1 MSRTLA
7 GALALAEYLLPARF
21 RDGRQVVR
29 IADAHVLLSGHA
41 PRVVAGWE
49 QWSEADKRRLGALLG
64 TRHRGEALLHHVERS
79 VYDVFHAP
87 GADDPL
93 LSLYG
98 LGYTERGRA
107 LEVLPSHGQN
117 PSDVADRLLAP
128 TKRGRLLRVA
138 SGAGWSAPTSRGRVQ
153 LAFPDEQGV
162 YRPPRVVTAPS
173 VELVVDA
180 DELSW
185 QSRDTDQG
193 MGGPAFREK
202 QIALLL
208 RGTMGGGQR
217 PLEPV
222 VLPPGRMH
230 LLSAPPGVGKNVF
243 GRGLAVQQAGLG
255 RTTVLVVSDNG
266 DVYGEAATLQQELQA
281 AGVEETA
288 TPFIAPNS
296 RYNFAL
302 RSAAKLEGTGVP
314 LAQASASTAFLVNN
328 SAYGC
333 ATQAQLEGREAF
345 AAGREPCTVVAS
357 DAFGQPERALCP
369 YVSSCGKFSHVE
381 AATTARI
388 IVTTHACFQSGMI
401 KVPVEVDGEVRNS
414 VSVREFLL
422 RLASYVVVDEVDAY
436 QSRGFGDCGVLEL
449 ASRSRP
455 TTVLRRI
462 RDSLHQAPPRLA
474 LAVRRPLTRAVFLAE
489 QLLDLV
495 AGEEVCT
502 EVAQARALARGQ
514 DPRRA
519 RQVLQ
524 DRKGWYQPHQW
535 DRHLL
540 ENLIGSDPE
549 AAATAE
555 QADALQALLPRVAT
569 RPGDRPSRTVLPDR
583 LLSVPG
589 VLEQM
594 LTIDEGE
601 EWQLAPLKDELRE
614 IISAALPAFCAA
626 EDGADRAPAQS
637 TVPTQRGLDR
647 SEQARALTRAEVTAG
662 VLHAL
667 MMKTWLTA
675 LVHTMYNL
683 TDKAG
688 ELAGHGINAASELA
702 DTIGHQSAG
711 TVVPFGPLG
720 RQLGGFRF
728 EGLDDPGS
736 HASLNM
742 QVLRADPHTETQFLG
757 SIVSLALSGRQR
769 TVLGMSATGFMPG
782 AARTHLLARPDWAM
796 PDTLPGGLTIFN
808 STPVA
813 DGKLLAVGSTPY
825 LERDQQVISL
835 AAGYTPSLVRD
846 LDRLA
851 AEAHTRHRARALVTV
866 NSYRQAR
873 LFAQTLYDTALA
885 LGRRLRIYVAVAD
898 TPDPSL
904 PPVCDA
910 IGQLTR
916 DRFAELAELDGEVLI
931 SPLPRTE
938 RGLNVL
944 TVFEGVAVS
953 AITLIAMGVRPVMPA
968 EDPEVL
974 AASVAARA
982 WRGTVPSDDP
992 AAVLAQA
999 RAAADAHLRL
1009 NLNAPKRFSAL
1020 PDELKYELV
1029 ATLLGQS
1036 VQLAGRGRRGQTHV
1050 ELHFIDG
1057 AFHDPTWGSDLPTLI
1072 RGLLD
1077 QSPQDDLAQLGASY
1091 GHTIEEIA
1099 EYAHAPHLLPAL
1111 RAGFDTYLGE
1121 YA

>member
-7 GALALAEYLLPARF
+7 AALALAEYLLPSRL

-29 IADAHVLLSGHA
+29 VADAHVLLSGHA
-41 PRVVAGWE
+41 PRAVAGWE
-49 QWSEADKRRLGALLG
+49 QWSEADKQLLGALLG
-64 TRHRGEALLHHVERS
+64 TRHRGEALLHHVERT
-79 VYDVFHAP
+79 VYDVFHTP
-87 GADDPL
+87 FADDPL
-93 LSLYG
+93 PALYE
-98 LGYTERGRA
+98 LGSSERGRA
-107 LEVLPSHGQN
+107 LEVRPAHGQN
-117 PSDVADRLLAP
+117 PSDVAARLLAP
-128 TKRGRLLRVA
+128 AKRRRQLRVA
-138 SGAGWSAPTSRGRVQ
+138 SGSGWSAPTSRGRVQ

-162 YRPPRVVTAPS
+162 YRLPRVVTAPS

-180 DELSW
+180 DELGW
-185 QSRDTDQG
+185 QSRDTDQE
-193 MGGPAFREK
+193 MEGPAFREK
-202 QIALLL
+202 QIALLM
-208 RGTMGGGQR
+208 RGTFGGGQR
-217 PLEPV
+217 PLEPF

-243 GRGLAVQQAGLG
+243 GRGLAIQQAGLG

-266 DVYGEAATLQQELQA
+266 DVYGEAFTLQQELDA
-281 AGVEETA
+281 AGVKATV
-288 TPFIAPNS
+288 TPFIAPDS

-314 LAQASASTAFLVNN
+314 LAQASASIAFLVNN

-333 ATQAQLEGREAF
+333 AAQAQLEGRDAF
-345 AAGREPCTVVAS
+345 DGGREPCTVTAS
-357 DAFGQPERALCP
+357 DAFGRPERALCP
-369 YVSSCGKFSHVE
+369 YMSSCGKFSHIE

-401 KVPVEVDGEVRNS
+401 KVPVEVDGEVRNRI
-414 VSVREFLL
+414 SVREFLL

-436 QSRGFGDCGVLEL
+436 QSRGFGECGVLEL
-449 ASRSRP
+449 ASRSHP
-455 TTVLRRI
+455 TTVLRQI

-474 LAVRRPLTRAVFLAE
+474 VAVRRPLTRAVFLAE

-502 EVAQARALARGQ
+502 EVAQAHALARGQ
-514 DPRRA
+514 DPRRT
-519 RQVLQ
+519 RQILQ
-524 DRKGWYQPHQW
+524 DRKRWYQPHQW

-540 ENLIGSDPE
+540 EHLIGVDPD
-549 AAATAE
+549 AAASAE
-555 QADALQALLPRVAT
+555 QAECLQALLPPVAT
-569 RPGDRPSRTVLPDR
+569 RPGDRPSGTVLPDQ
-583 LLSVPG
+583 LQPVAG
-589 VLEQM
+589 VLERM
-594 LTIDEGE
+594 LTIDEGG
-601 EWQLAPLKDELRE
+601 EWQLTLLKDELRE
-614 IISAALPAFCAA
+614 IVDAALPAQVAG
-626 EDGADRAPAQS
+626 EGETDEAPAGS
-637 TVPTQRGLDR
+637 ALPAQRARGP
-647 SEQARALTRAEVTAG
+647 EQRRAFTRAEVTAG

-667 MMKTWLTA
+667 LMKTWLTA
-675 LVHTMYNL
+675 IVHTMMDL

-688 ELAGHGINAASELA
+688 ELAGHGIDAASKLA
-702 DTIGHQSAG
+702 DAIGHQGAG

-736 HASLNM
+736 HASLKM
-742 QVLRADPHTETQFLG
+742 EVLRADPHTETQFLG
-757 SIVSLALSGRQR
+757 SVVSLALCGHER

-813 DGKLLAVGSTPY
+813 GGKLLAVGSTPY
-825 LERDQQVISL
+825 GERDQHIMSL
-835 AAGYTPSLVRD
+835 AAGYTPGLLRD
-846 LDRLA
+846 LARLA
-851 AEAHTRHRARALVTV
+851 EDERTRHRARALITV

-873 LFAQTLYDTALA
+873 MFAQTLYDTALA

-916 DRFAELAELDGEVLI
+916 DRFAELSDLDGEVLI

-968 EDPEVL
+968 DEPAVL

-982 WRGTVPSDDP
+982 WRDTVPGTDP
-992 AAVLAQA
+992 AAVLARA
-999 RAAADAHLRL
+999 RASADAHLRL
-1009 NLNAPKRFSAL
+1009 NLHAPKRFSAL

-1057 AFHDPTWGSDLPTLI
+1057 AFHDPTWGTDLPTLV

-1077 QSPQDDLAQLGASY
+1077 QSPHGDLSQLGACY
-1091 GHTIEEIA
+1091 GHTVEEIA
-1099 EYAHAPHLLPAL
+1099 DYAHAQHLLPAL
-1111 RAGFDTYLGE
+1111 RAGFRTYLGE

>member
-1 MSRTLA
+1 MSRALA
-7 GALALAEYLLPARF
+7 AALALAEHLLPARF
-21 RDGRQVVR
+21 RDGQQVVR
-29 IADAHVLLSGHA
+29 VADAHVLLSGHA
-41 PRVVAGWE
+41 PRVVAAWE
-49 QWSEADKRRLGALLG
+49 MWPEADKQRLGALLG
-64 TRHRGEALLHHVERS
+64 IRHRGEALLHHVERA
-79 VYDVFHAP
+79 VHDVFHTSDV
-87 GADDPL
+87 DDPL
-93 LSLYG
+93 PSLYA
-98 LGYTERGRA
+98 LWYSERGRA
-107 LEVLPSHGQN
+107 LEVLPVHGQD
-117 PSDVADRLLAP
+117 PADVADRLLTA
-128 TKRGRLLRVA
+128 TGRRRALRVA
-138 SGAGWSAPTSRGRVQ
+138 SGSGWSAPTSRGRVQ

-173 VELVVDA
+173 VDLVVDA
-180 DELSW
+180 DELGW
-185 QSRDTDQG
+185 QSRDTDED
-193 MGGPAFREK
+193 MEGPAFREK

-208 RGTMGGGQR
+208 RGTIGGGRR

-243 GRGLAVQQAGLG
+243 GRGLAIQQAGMD

-266 DVYGEAATLQQELQA
+266 DVYDEAATLQQELRA
-281 AGVEETA
+281 AGVKATA

-296 RYNFAL
+296 RYAFAL

-314 LAQASASTAFLVNN
+314 LAQASASIGFLIDN

-333 ATQAQLEGREAF
+333 AAQAQLEGRDLFEG
-345 AAGREPCTVVAS
+345 GREPCTVTAS

-369 YVSSCGKFSHVE
+369 YVSSCGKFSHVD

-414 VSVREFLL
+414 ISVREFLL

-436 QSRGFGDCGVLEL
+436 QSKGFDECGVLEL

-455 TTVLRRI
+455 NTVLRQI

-474 LAVRRPLTRAVFLAE
+474 VAVRRPLTRAVFLAE

-519 RQVLQ
+519 RQVVQ
-524 DRKGWYQPHQW
+524 DRKRWYQPHRW

-540 ENLIGSDPE
+540 ENLIGVDAE

-555 QADALQALLPRVAT
+555 QAECLQALLPPVAT
-569 RPGDRPSRTVLPDR
+569 RPGDRSSRAVLPDR
-583 LLSVPG
+583 LLPVPD
-589 VLEQM
+589 VLQRM
-594 LTIDEGE
+594 LTIDEGG

-614 IISAALPAFCAA
+614 IISAALPACTAT
-626 EDGADRAPAQS
+626 EGGGDGAPVESAVPAQ
-637 TVPTQRGLDR
+637 RG
-647 SEQARALTRAEVTAG
+647 SGGPGPVGVVTHAEATAG
-662 VLHAL
+662 ILHAL

-675 LVHTMYNL
+675 IVHTMFDL
-683 TDKAG
+683 TDRAG
-688 ELAGHGINAASELA
+688 ELAGHGIDAASTLA
-702 DTIGHQSAG
+702 DAIGHQGAG

-728 EGLDDPGS
+728 EGLDDPGG
-736 HASLNM
+736 HASLKM
-742 QVLRADPHTETQFLG
+742 EVLRADPHTETQFLG
-757 SIVSLALSGRQR
+757 SVVSLALSGRQR
-769 TVLGMSATGFMPG
+769 TVVGMSATGYMPG

-796 PDTLPGGLTIFN
+796 PDTLQGGLSIFN

-813 DGKLLAVGSTPY
+813 DGKCLAVGSTPY
-825 LERDQQVISL
+825 RERDQRVVSL
-835 AAGYTPSLVRD
+835 AAGYAPGLVRD
-846 LDRLA
+846 LARLA
-851 AEAHTRHRARALVTV
+851 ADLRTRHRARALVTV

-873 LFAQTLYDTALA
+873 LFAQALYDTALA

-916 DRFAELAELDGEVLI
+916 DRFSELADLDGEVLI

-953 AITLIAMGVRPVMPA
+953 AITLIAMAVRPVMPA
-968 EDPEVL
+968 DEAPVL

-982 WRGTVPSDDP
+982 WRDTAPGDDP
-992 AAVLAQA
+992 AAVLARA
-999 RAAADAHLRL
+999 RAAAEAHLRL

-1020 PDELKYELV
+1020 PDELKHELV
-1029 ATLLGQS
+1029 ATLLGQG

-1057 AFHDPTWGSDLPTLI
+1057 AFHDPTWGSDLPTLV
-1072 RGLLD
+1072 RGLLE
-1077 QSPQDDLAQLGASY
+1077 QSPPGDLAQLGACY

-1099 EYAHAPHLLPAL
+1099 EYAHAQHLLPAL
-1111 RAGFDTYLGE
+1111 RAGFHSYLGE

>member
-29 IADAHVLLSGHA
+29 VADAHVLLSGHA
-41 PRVVAGWE
+41 PRAVAGWE
-49 QWSEADKRRLGALLG
+49 QWSEADKQRLGALLG
-64 TRHRGEALLHHVERS
+64 TRHRGEALLHHIERA
-79 VYDVFHAP
+79 VHDVFHTP
-87 GADDPL
+87 DADDPL
-93 LSLYG
+93 PALYA
-98 LGYTERGRA
+98 LGYSERGRA
-107 LEVLPSHGQN
+107 LEVLPAHGQH
-117 PSDVADRLLAP
+117 PADVADRLLAP
-128 TKRGRLLRVA
+128 TRRRRMLRVA
-138 SGAGWSAPTSRGRVQ
+138 SGSGWSAPTSRGRVQ
-153 LAFPDEQGV
+153 LIFPDEQVV
-162 YRPPRVVTAPS
+162 YRPPQVVTAPS
-173 VELVVDA
+173 VDLVVDA
-180 DELSW
+180 DELGW
-185 QSRDTDQG
+185 QSRDTDQD
-193 MGGPAFREK
+193 MNGPAFREK
-202 QIALLL
+202 QIALLM
-208 RGTMGGGQR
+208 RGTFGGGQR

-222 VLPPGRMH
+222 VLQPGRMH

-243 GRGLAVQQAGLG
+243 GRGLAIQQAGLG

-281 AGVEETA
+281 AGVKATA
-288 TPFIAPNS
+288 TAFIAPNS

-314 LAQASASTAFLVNN
+314 LARASASIAFLVNN

-333 ATQAQLEGREAF
+333 AAQAQLEGHDAF
-345 AAGREPCTVVAS
+345 EGGREPCTVTAS
-357 DAFGQPERALCP
+357 DTFERPERALCP
-369 YVSSCGKFSHVE
+369 YVSSCGKFSHIE

-388 IVTTHACFQSGMI
+388 IVTTHACFQSGMV

-414 VSVREFLL
+414 ISVRELLL

-436 QSRGFGDCGVLEL
+436 QSRGFDECGVLEL

-455 TTVLRRI
+455 TTVLRQI

-474 LAVRRPLTRAVFLAE
+474 VAARRPLTRAVFLAE

-514 DPRRA
+514 DPRRT

-524 DRKGWYQPHQW
+524 DRKRWYQPHQW

-540 ENLIGSDPE
+540 EDLIGVDPE
-549 AAATAE
+549 VAASAE
-555 QADALQALLPRVAT
+555 QADCLQALLPPVAT
-569 RPGDRPSRTVLPDR
+569 RPGDRPSCAVLPDR
-583 LLSVPG
+583 LLPVRG
-589 VLEQM
+589 VLERM
-594 LTIDEGE
+594 LTIDEGG
-601 EWQLAPLKDELRE
+601 EWQVALLKDELRE
-614 IISAALPAFCAA
+614 IVCVALPAHSAA
-626 EDGADRAPAQS
+626 EGEADEASSEIPVPAQ
-637 TVPTQRGLDR
+637 RGGGPER
-647 SEQARALTRAEVTAG
+647 VRAFTRAEVTAG

-667 MMKTWLTA
+667 IMKTWLTA
-675 LVHTMYNL
+675 IVHTMIDL

-688 ELAGHGINAASELA
+688 ELSGHGIDAASKLA
-702 DTIGHQSAG
+702 DAIGHQGSG

-736 HASLNM
+736 HASLKM
-742 QVLRADPHTETQFLG
+742 EVLRADPHTETQFLG
-757 SIVSLALSGRQR
+757 SIVSLALCGRQR

-825 LERDQQVISL
+825 GERDQRVISL
-835 AAGYTPSLVRD
+835 AAGYAPGLVRD

-851 AEAHTRHRARALVTV
+851 AEARTRHRARALITV
-866 NSYRQAR
+866 NSYWQAR

-898 TPDPSL
+898 TSDPSL

-916 DRFAELAELDGEVLI
+916 DRFAELADLDGEVLI

-968 EDPEVL
+968 DDPAVL

-982 WRGTVPSDDP
+982 WRDTVPGDDP
-992 AAVLAQA
+992 AAVLARA

-1072 RGLLD
+1072 RGLLE
-1077 QSPQDDLAQLGASY
+1077 QSPQNDLAQLGASY

-1099 EYAHAPHLLPAL
+1099 EYAHAQHLLPAL
-1111 RAGFDTYLGE
+1111 RAGFDAYLGE

>member
-7 GALALAEYLLPARF
+7 GALALAEYLLPAWF

-29 IADAHVLLSGHA
+29 VADAHVLLSGHA
-41 PRVVAGWE
+41 PHAVADWE
-49 QWSEADKRRLGALLG
+49 QWSEADKQRLGALLR
-64 TRHRGEALLHHVERS
+64 TRHRGEALLHHVERA
-79 VYDVFHAP
+79 VYDVFHTP
-87 GADDPL
+87 DADDPL
-93 LSLYG
+93 PSLYA
-98 LGYTERGRA
+98 LGYSERGRA
-107 LEVLPSHGQN
+107 LEVLPAHGQD
-117 PSDVADRLLAP
+117 PADVADRLLAP
-128 TKRGRLLRVA
+128 ARRRRLLRVA
-138 SGAGWSAPTSRGRVQ
+138 SGPGWSAPTSRGRVQ

-162 YRPPRVVTAPS
+162 YQPPRVVTAPS
-173 VELVVDA
+173 MDLVVDA
-180 DELSW
+180 DELGW
-185 QSRDTDQG
+185 QSRDTDQD
-193 MGGPAFREK
+193 MKGPAFREK

-208 RGTMGGGQR
+208 RGTIGGGQR
-217 PLEPV
+217 PLDPV

-243 GRGLAVQQAGLG
+243 GRGLAIQQAGLG

-266 DVYGEAATLQQELQA
+266 DVYGEAFTLQQELRA
-281 AGVEETA
+281 AGVKEAA

-314 LAQASASTAFLVNN
+314 LVQASAGIAFLVNN

-333 ATQAQLEGREAF
+333 AVHAQLEGRDAF
-345 AAGREPCTVVAS
+345 EGGREPCTVTAS
-357 DAFGQPERALCP
+357 DAFERPERALCP

-414 VSVREFLL
+414 ISVREFLL

-436 QSRGFGDCGVLEL
+436 QSRGFDECGVLEL

-474 LAVRRPLTRAVFLAE
+474 VAVRRPLTRAVFLAE

-514 DPRRA
+514 DPRRT

-524 DRKGWYQPHQW
+524 DRKRWYQPHQW

-540 ENLIGSDPE
+540 ENLIGVDPE
-549 AAATAE
+549 VAATGE
-555 QADALQALLPRVAT
+555 QADCLQALLPRVAT
-569 RPGDRPSRTVLPDR
+569 RPGDRPSCAVLPDR
-583 LLSVPG
+583 LLPVPG
-589 VLEQM
+589 VLERM
-594 LTIDEGE
+594 LTIDEGG

-614 IISAALPAFCAA
+614 IVSAALPAFCAA
-626 EDGADRAPAQS
+626 ESGADGAPAES
-637 TVPTQRGLDR
+637 TVPAQRGLDR
-647 SEQARALTRAEVTAG
+647 PEPVRALTRTEVTAG

-675 LVHTMYNL
+675 IVHTMFSL
-683 TDKAG
+683 TDRAG
-688 ELAGHGINAASELA
+688 ELAGHGIDAASEIA
-702 DTIGHQSAG
+702 DAIGHQGAG

-736 HASLNM
+736 HASLKM
-742 QVLRADPHTETQFLG
+742 EVLRADPHTETQFLG
-757 SIVSLALSGRQR
+757 SVVSLALCGRQR

-808 STPVA
+808 SSPVA

-825 LERDQQVISL
+825 RERDQRVISL
-835 AAGYTPSLVRD
+835 AAGYAPGLVRD

-851 AEAHTRHRARALVTV
+851 AEARTRHRARALITV
-866 NSYRQAR
+866 NSYRQTR

-898 TPDPSL
+898 TPDLSL

-916 DRFAELAELDGEVLI
+916 DRFAELADLDGEVLI

-968 EDPEVL
+968 DDPAVL

-982 WRGTVPSDDP
+982 WRDTVPGDDP
-992 AAVLAQA
+992 AAVLARA

-1072 RGLLD
+1072 RGLLE

-1099 EYAHAPHLLPAL
+1099 EYAHAQHLLPAL
-1111 RAGFDTYLGE
+1111 RAGFDAYLGE

>member
-7 GALALAEYLLPARF
+7 AAVALAEYLLPSRF

-29 IADAHVLLSGHA
+29 VADAHVLLTGHA
-41 PRVVAGWE
+41 ARVVAGWE
-49 QWSEADKRRLGALLG
+49 QWPEADKQRLGALLG
-64 TRHRGEALLHHVERS
+64 ARHRGEALLHHAERA
-79 VYDVFHAP
+79 VHDAFHTP
-87 GADDPL
+87 NADDPL
-93 LSLYG
+93 PALYT
-98 LGYTERGRA
+98 LGHSERGRA
-107 LEVLPSHGQN
+107 FEVLPAHGQD

-128 TKRGRLLRVA
+128 ARRRRVLRVA
-138 SGAGWSAPTSRGRVQ
+138 SGSGWSAPTSRGRVQ

-162 YRPPRVVTAPS
+162 YKPPRVVTAPS

-180 DELSW
+180 DELGW
-185 QSRDTDQG
+185 QSRDTDQD
-193 MGGPAFREK
+193 MKGPAFREK

-208 RGTMGGGQR
+208 RGTIGGGQR

-243 GRGLAVQQAGLG
+243 GRGLAIQQADLG

-266 DVYGEAATLQQELQA
+266 DVYSEASTLQRELRA
-281 AGVEETA
+281 AGVKETA

-314 LAQASASTAFLVNN
+314 LAQASASIAFLVGN

-333 ATQAQLEGREAF
+333 ATQAQLEGRDAF
-345 AAGREPCTVVAS
+345 EAGREPCTVAAS

-369 YVSSCGKFSHVE
+369 YVSSCGKFSHIE

-401 KVPVEVDGEVRNS
+401 KIPVEVDGEVRNS
-414 VSVREFLL
+414 ISVREFLL

-436 QSRGFGDCGVLEL
+436 QARGFDECGVLEL

-474 LAVRRPLTRAVFLAE
+474 VAVRRPLTRAVFLAE

-502 EVAQARALARGQ
+502 EVAQARAMARGQ
-514 DPRRA
+514 DPRRT

-524 DRKGWYQPHQW
+524 DRKRWYQPHQW

-540 ENLIGSDPE
+540 ENLIGVDPE

-555 QADALQALLPRVAT
+555 QADCLQALLPRVAT
-569 RPGDRPSRTVLPDR
+569 RPGDRPSCAVLPDR
-583 LLSVPG
+583 LLPVPG
-589 VLEQM
+589 VLERM
-594 LTIDEGE
+594 LTIDEGG
-601 EWQLAPLKDELRE
+601 EWQLAALKDELRE
-614 IISAALPAFCAA
+614 IVCAALPAEGEA
-626 EDGADRAPAQS
+626 EGASAES
-637 TVPTQRGLDR
+637 TVPAQRGLGGPEPVR
-647 SEQARALTRAEVTAG
+647 VPAHTEVTAG
-662 VLHAL
+662 VVHAL

-675 LVHTMYNL
+675 IVHTMFDL
-683 TDKAG
+683 TDRAG
-688 ELAGHGINAASELA
+688 ELAGHGIDAASELA
-702 DTIGHQSAG
+702 DAIGHQGAG
-711 TVVPFGPLG
+711 AVVPFGPLG

-728 EGLDDPGS
+728 EGLDDPGG
-736 HASLNM
+736 HASLKM
-742 QVLRADPHTETQFLG
+742 EVLRADPHTETQFLG
-757 SIVSLALSGRQR
+757 SIVSLALCGRQR
-769 TVLGMSATGFMPG
+769 TVLGMSASGFMPG

-796 PDTLPGGLTIFN
+796 PDTLRDGLTIFN

-825 LERDQQVISL
+825 SERDQRVISL
-835 AAGYTPSLVRD
+835 AAGYAPGLVRD

-851 AEAHTRHRARALVTV
+851 ADPRTRHRARALITV
-866 NSYRQAR
+866 NSYRQTR
-873 LFAQTLYDTALA
+873 LFAQSLYDTALA
-885 LGRRLRIYVAVAD
+885 LGRRLRIYIAVAD

-904 PPVCDA
+904 PPVCDG
-910 IGQLTR
+910 IGRLTR
-916 DRFAELAELDGEVLI
+916 DRFAELADLDGEVLI

-968 EDPEVL
+968 DDPAVL
-974 AASVAARA
+974 AASIAARA
-982 WRGTVPSDDP
+982 WRDTVPGDDP
-992 AAVLAQA
+992 AAVLARA
-999 RAAADAHLRL
+999 RATADAHLRL

-1057 AFHDPTWGSDLPTLI
+1057 AFHDPTWGSDLPTLV
-1072 RGLLD
+1072 RGLLE
-1077 QSPQDDLAQLGASY
+1077 QVPQDDLAQLGACY
-1091 GHTIEEIA
+1091 GHTVEEIA
-1099 EYAHAPHLLPAL
+1099 EYAHARHLLPAL
-1111 RAGFDTYLGE
+1111 RAGFDAYLEE

>member
-29 IADAHVLLSGHA
+29 VADAHVLLSGHT

-49 QWSEADKRRLGALLG
+49 QWSETDKQRLGALLS
-64 TRHRGEALLHHVERS
+64 TRHRGEALLHHIERTVYS
-79 VYDVFHAP
+79 VFQTPD
-87 GADDPL
+87 ADDPL
-93 LSLYG
+93 PALYA
-98 LGYTERGRA
+98 LGYHERGRA
-107 LEVLPSHGQN
+107 LEVLPVHGQA
-117 PSDVADRLLAP
+117 PSDVADRLLVPAMP
-128 TKRGRLLRVA
+128 RKLLRVA
-138 SGAGWSAPTSRGRVQ
+138 SGSGWSAATSRGRVQ

-162 YRPPRVVTAPS
+162 YKPPQVVTAPS

-180 DELSW
+180 DELGW

-193 MGGPAFREK
+193 MKGPAFRER

-208 RGTMGGGQR
+208 RGTIGGGQR

-222 VLPPGRMH
+222 VLAPGRTH

-243 GRGLAVQQAGLG
+243 GRGLAIQQAGLG
-255 RTTVLVVSDNG
+255 RTTVLLVSDNG
-266 DVYGEAATLQQELQA
+266 DVYGEASTFQQELRA
-281 AGVEETA
+281 AGVKGTA

-296 RYNFAL
+296 QYDFAL

-314 LAQASASTAFLVNN
+314 LAQAPASIAFLVDN

-333 ATQAQLEGREAF
+333 AVQAQLEGRDAF
-345 AAGREPCTVVAS
+345 EGGSEPCTVSAS

-369 YVSSCGKFSHVE
+369 YVSSCGKFSHAE

-414 VSVREFLL
+414 ISVREFLL
-422 RLASYVVVDEVDAY
+422 RLASYVVIDEVDAF
-436 QSRGFGDCGVLEL
+436 QSRGFGECGVLEL

-462 RDSLHQAPPRLA
+462 RDNLHQAPPRLA
-474 LAVRRPLTRAVFLAE
+474 VAVRRPLTRAVFLAE

-502 EVAQARALARGQ
+502 EVARALARGQ

-519 RQVLQ
+519 REIVQ
-524 DRKGWYQPHQW
+524 DRKRWYQPHRW

-540 ENLIGSDPE
+540 EDLIGVDPE
-549 AAATAE
+549 AAATAK
-555 QADALQALLPRVAT
+555 QADCLQALLPRVAT
-569 RPGDRPSRTVLPDR
+569 RPGDRPSGAVLPDR
-583 LLSVPG
+583 LLPIPG
-589 VLEQM
+589 VLERM
-594 LTIDEGE
+594 LTIDEGG
-601 EWQLAPLKDELRE
+601 EWQLAPFKDELRE
-614 IISAALPAFCAA
+614 IVSAALPAFCTA
-626 EDGADRAPAQS
+626 EDGADEAPAES
-637 TVPTQRGLDR
+637 TVPAQRGLDR
-647 SEQARALTRAEVTAG
+647 PEQARALSRAEVTAG

-675 LVHTMYNL
+675 IVHTMFDL
-683 TDKAG
+683 TDRAG
-688 ELAGHGINAASELA
+688 ELSGHGIDAASELA
-702 DTIGHQSAG
+702 DAIGHQRAG

-728 EGLDDPGS
+728 EGLDDPGG
-736 HASLNM
+736 HASLKM
-742 QVLRADPHTETQFLG
+742 EVLRADPHTETQFLG

-796 PDTLPGGLTIFN
+796 PDTLRDGLTIFN

-825 LERDQQVISL
+825 RECDQRVIAL
-835 AAGYTPSLVRD
+835 AAGYAPGLVRD

-851 AEAHTRHRARALVTV
+851 ADARTRHRARALITV
-866 NSYRQAR
+866 NSYRHAR
-873 LFAQTLYDTALA
+873 LFAQALYDTALA
-885 LGRRLRIYVAVAD
+885 RGRRLRIYVAVAD
-898 TPDPSL
+898 TPDLSL

-916 DRFAELAELDGEVLI
+916 DRFAELADLDGEVLI

-944 TVFEGVAVS
+944 TVFEGVALS

-968 EDPEVL
+968 DEPAVL

-982 WRGTVPSDDP
+982 WRDTVPGDDP
-992 AAVLAQA
+992 AAVLARA
-999 RAAADAHLRL
+999 RGVADAHLRL

-1029 ATLLGQS
+1029 ATLLGRS

-1057 AFHDPTWGSDLPTLI
+1057 AFHDSTWGSDLPALI
-1072 RGLLD
+1072 RGLLE
-1077 QSPQDDLAQLGASY
+1077 QAPQEDLAQLGTSY

-1099 EYAHAPHLLPAL
+1099 EYAHAQHLLPAL
-1111 RAGFDTYLGE
+1111 RAGFDSYLGE

>member
-7 GALALAEYLLPARF
+7 AALALAEHLLPARF

-29 IADAHVLLSGHA
+29 VADAHVLLSGHA
-41 PRVVAGWE
+41 PRVAAGWE
-49 QWSEADKRRLGALLG
+49 QWPEADKQRLGALLG
-64 TRHRGEALLHHVERS
+64 TRHRGEALLHHVERA
-79 VYDVFHAP
+79 VHDVFHTP
-87 GADDPL
+87 DADDPL
-93 LSLYG
+93 PALYT
-98 LGYTERGRA
+98 LGYSERGRA
-107 LEVLPSHGQN
+107 LDVLPAHGQD
-117 PSDVADRLLAP
+117 PSEVADRLLAP
-128 TKRGRLLRVA
+128 TVRRRLLRVA
-138 SGAGWSAPTSRGRVQ
+138 SGSGWSAPTSRGRVQ

-162 YRPPRVVTAPS
+162 YRPPRVVTAPA
-173 VELVVDA
+173 VDLVVDA
-180 DELSW
+180 DELGW

-193 MGGPAFREK
+193 MKGPAFRER

-208 RGTMGGGQR
+208 RGTVGRGQR

-243 GRGLAVQQAGLG
+243 GRGLAIQQAALE

-266 DVYGEAATLQQELQA
+266 DVYGEAATLQQELRA
-281 AGVEETA
+281 AGVKATA

-314 LAQASASTAFLVNN
+314 LAQASANIAFLIDN

-333 ATQAQLEGREAF
+333 ATKAQLEGRDDFE
-345 AAGREPCTVVAS
+345 AGREPCTVTAS

-369 YVSSCGKFSHVE
+369 FVSSCGKFSHIE

-388 IVTTHACFQSGMI
+388 IVTTHACFQAGMI

-414 VSVREFLL
+414 ISAREFLL

-436 QSRGFGDCGVLEL
+436 QSKGFEECGVLEL

-455 TTVLRRI
+455 NTVLRQI

-474 LAVRRPLTRAVFLAE
+474 VAVRRPLTRAVFLAE

-495 AGEEVCT
+495 AAEEICT
-502 EVAQARALARGQ
+502 EVAQARAMARGQ
-514 DPRRA
+514 DPRRT

-524 DRKGWYQPHQW
+524 DRKRWYQPHQW

-540 ENLIGSDPE
+540 ENLIGVDPDT
-549 AAATAE
+549 AATAE
-555 QADALQALLPRVAT
+555 QADCLQALLPRVAT
-569 RPGDRPSRTVLPDR
+569 RPGDRPSPAVLPDR
-583 LLSVPG
+583 LQPVPG
-589 VLEQM
+589 LLQRI
-594 LTIDEGE
+594 LTIDEGG

-614 IISAALPAFCAA
+614 ILCAALPAYAA
-626 EDGADRAPAQS
+626 TEGEGDEAPVEPAVPAQ
-637 TVPTQRGLDR
+637 RGPGGPVLVR
-647 SEQARALTRAEVTAG
+647 VVTHVEATAG

-675 LVHTMYNL
+675 IVHTMFDL
-683 TDKAG
+683 TDRAG
-688 ELAGHGINAASELA
+688 ELAGHGIDAASKLA
-702 DTIGHQSAG
+702 DAIGHQGSG

-728 EGLDDPGS
+728 EGLDDPGG
-736 HASLNM
+736 HASLRM
-742 QVLRADPHTETQFLG
+742 EVLRSDPHTETQFLG

-769 TVLGMSATGFMPG
+769 AVVGMSATGYMPG
-782 AARTHLLARPDWAM
+782 ASRTHLLARPDWAM
-796 PDTLPGGLTIFN
+796 PDTLQGGLSIFN

-813 DGKLLAVGSTPY
+813 DGKFLAVGSTPY
-825 LERDQQVISL
+825 GERDQRVISL
-835 AAGYTPSLVRD
+835 AAGYAPGLVRD

-851 AEAHTRHRARALVTV
+851 ADPRTRHRARALITV
-866 NSYRQAR
+866 NSYRHAR
-873 LFAQTLYDTALA
+873 LFAQALYDTALA
-885 LGRRLRIYVAVAD
+885 RGRRLRIHVAVAD
-898 TPDPSL
+898 TPDPCL

-916 DRFAELAELDGEVLI
+916 DRFAELADLDGEVLI

-944 TVFEGVAVS
+944 TVFEGVAES

-968 EDPEVL
+968 DEAPVL

-982 WRGTVPSDDP
+982 WRDTVPGSD
-992 AAVLAQA
+992 AAAALARA

-1072 RGLLD
+1072 RGLLE
-1077 QSPQDDLAQLGASY
+1077 QAPPDDLAQLGASY

-1099 EYAHAPHLLPAL
+1099 EYAHAQHLLPAL
-1111 RAGFDTYLGE
+1111 RAGFHSYLGE
-1121 YA
+1121 HA